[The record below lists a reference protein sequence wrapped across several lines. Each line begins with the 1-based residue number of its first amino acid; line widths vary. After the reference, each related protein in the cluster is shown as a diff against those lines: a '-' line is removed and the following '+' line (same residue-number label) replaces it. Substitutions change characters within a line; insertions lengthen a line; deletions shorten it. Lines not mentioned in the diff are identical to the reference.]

1 MRRILKISLALA
13 IWSTASQALAET
25 APLDLPSGRAVT
37 FLDVVRGAPGPGGLT
52 VRFRFIEP
60 DLRDVIDATP
70 YDELEADMHFLCET
84 YAVEQISNIG
94 PQPSTVMISISDR
107 PVEFGAQDPDV
118 VQIFEAYRPE
128 NGACLWEGF

>member
-1 MRRILKISLALA
+1 MALLRDA
-13 IWSTASQALAET
+13 LLLSVTALPAFA
-25 APLDLPSGRAVT
+25 AADVLDLPSGRAVT
-37 FLDVVRGAPGPGGLT
+37 FLDVVHGAPGPGGLT

-60 DLRDVIDATP
+60 DLRAVIDTTP

-128 NGACLWEGF
+128 SGACIWEGF